1 MVATIALV
9 LCFIALAP
17 PAGSKLMPES
27 PSAAVPTPPRAPIAA
42 SSGSAVFAMNRAP
55 PMEPATHLPRTPSTV
70 NPPKPQAPPVP
81 FSFLGK
87 ITEDGETKV
96 VLYRGGRTLT
106 VRHAGPLDDQYQV
119 DEIHDD
125 RLVLRYLPLGVQQVL
140 GLSSQQY
147 AFIPN
152 ASPEDTPQD

>member
-1 MVATIALV
+1 VTSRRKFLVLVGMAATIALV
-9 LCFIALAP
+9 LCFIALGP
-17 PAGSKLMPES
+17 
-27 PSAAVPTPPRAPIAA
+27 PPRAPIAA
-42 SSGSAVFAMNRAP
+42 SSGSAVLAMNRVL
-55 PMEPATHLPRTPSTV
+55 PMEPTRHLPRTPSTV
-70 NPPKPQAPPVP
+70 HPSMPQAPPVP
-81 FSFLGK
+81 FLFLGK
-87 ITEDGETKV
+87 ITEGGETQI
-96 VLYRGGRTLT
+96 VLYRGGRTST

-125 RLVLRYLPLGVQQVL
+125 RLVLRYLPSGVQQVL